1 MSALLLTLG
10 KLALLALLYLFLWRV
25 VRVIATDLRQPAPA
39 AADQPTPRPAV
50 AQPERRSPSRQAP
63 TSVVLH
69 PVNGPPQTISL
80 EEAGDRLL
88 FGRAEHVDHHLEDDY
103 VSDEH
108 AELVRGDG
116 QWRVRDLGSTN
127 GTYLNGQKVIAPTV
141 VAAGDQL
148 ALGKTR
154 LEVRR

>member
-1 MSALLLTLG
+1 MPAVLLTLG

-25 VRVIATDLRQPAPA
+25 ARVIATDLREPALA

-50 AQPERRSPSRQAP
+50 AQPERHSPSRQAP
-63 TSVVLH
+63 TSIVLH
-69 PVNGPPQTISL
+69 PVQGPPQTIPL
-80 EEAGDRLL
+80 DGADHLL
-88 FGRAEHVDHHLEDDY
+88 FGRAPHVDHRLEDDY

-108 AELVRGDG
+108 AELVLTDR

-141 VAAGDQL
+141 IAAGDQV

>member
-1 MSALLLTLG
+1 VPAVLLTLG
-10 KLALLALLYLFLWRV
+10 KLGLLVLLYLFLWRV
-25 VRVIATDLRQPAPA
+25 VRVIAIDLREPALS

-50 AQPERRSPSRQAP
+50 AQPERHSPSRQTP

-69 PVNGPPQTISL
+69 PVQGPPETIPLDQT
-80 EEAGDRLL
+80 ERLL
-88 FGRAEHVDHHLEDDY
+88 FGRAPHVDHRLEDDY

-141 VAAGDQL
+141 LAAGDQV

>member
-1 MSALLLTLG
+1 MPALLLTLG
-10 KLALLALLYLFLWRV
+10 QLALLAMLYLFLWRV
-25 VRVIATDLRQPAPA
+25 VRVIATDLRAPTP
-39 AADQPTPRPAV
+39 ADQPTPRPAV
-50 AQPERRSPSRQAP
+50 AQPERRSQPRQAP

-69 PVNGPPQTISL
+69 PVQGPPQTISL
-80 EEAGDRLL
+80 QEAGERLL
-88 FGRAEHVDHHLEDDY
+88 FGRAPHVDHRLEDDY

-108 AELVRGDG
+108 AELVLGDG

-141 VAAGDQL
+141 VAAGDQV
-148 ALGKTR
+148 AFGKTQ

>member
-1 MSALLLTLG
+1 MPVALLTLG
-10 KLALLALLYLFLWRV
+10 KLLLLLLLYLFLWRV
-25 VRVIATDLRQPAPA
+25 VRVIAADLSDRTPALA
-39 AADQPTPRPAV
+39 TATPRPAV
-50 AQPERRSPSRQAP
+50 AQPERRQTARQLP
-63 TSVVLH
+63 TELVLH
-69 PVNGPPQTISL
+69 PVQGAPHTVKL
-80 EEAGDRLL
+80 DGDRLV
-88 FGRAEHVDHHLEDDY
+88 FGRANNVDQRLEDDY

-108 AELVRGDG
+108 AELVRVEG

-148 ALGKTR
+148 QLGKTR

>member
-1 MSALLLTLG
+1 MPAVLLTLG
-10 KLALLALLYLFLWRV
+10 KLALLAMLYLFLWRV
-25 VRVIATDLRQPAPA
+25 ARVIATDLREPAPA
-39 AADQPTPRPAV
+39 ATDQPTPRPAV

-63 TSVVLH
+63 TSIVLH
-69 PVNGPPQTISL
+69 PEQGPPQTIGL
-80 EEAGDRLL
+80 ERTDHLL
-88 FGRAEHVDHHLEDDY
+88 FGRAPHVDHRLEDDY

-108 AELVRGDG
+108 AELVLTDG

-141 VAAGDQL
+141 IAAGDQV

>member
-1 MSALLLTLG
+1 MPVAILTLG
-10 KLALLALLYLFLWRV
+10 KLLLLALLYLFLWRV
-25 VRVIATDLRQPAPA
+25 VRVIAADLDGPAPA
-39 AADQPTPRPAV
+39 GAQAAPRPAV
-50 AQPERRSPSRQAP
+50 AQPERRQTARQLP
-63 TSVVLH
+63 TELVLH
-69 PVNGPPQTISL
+69 PVRGAPHTVPL
-80 EEAGDRLL
+80 DGDRLV
-88 FGRAEHVDHHLEDDY
+88 FGRATHVDQRLEDDY

-108 AELVRGDG
+108 AELRQVDG

-148 ALGKTR
+148 QLGKTR

>member
-1 MSALLLTLG
+1 MPAALLTLG

-25 VRVIATDLRQPAPA
+25 ARVIATDLREPAPA
-39 AADQPTPRPAV
+39 AADQPAPRPAV

-63 TSVVLH
+63 TSIVLH
-69 PVNGPPQTISL
+69 PVQGPPRTIPL
-80 EEAGDRLL
+80 DRADHLL
-88 FGRAEHVDHHLEDDY
+88 FGRAPHVDHRLEDDY

-108 AELVRGDG
+108 TELVLTDG

-141 VAAGDQL
+141 IAAGDQV